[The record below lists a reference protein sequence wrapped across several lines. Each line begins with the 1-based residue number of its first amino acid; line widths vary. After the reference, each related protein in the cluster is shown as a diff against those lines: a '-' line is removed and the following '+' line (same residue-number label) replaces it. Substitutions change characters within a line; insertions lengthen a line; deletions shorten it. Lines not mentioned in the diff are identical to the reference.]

1 MKLHETIEAQQRKPL
16 LTIDEQISHLKEKGV
31 PFESCTEEEAIEYL
45 AGRCRF
51 FKVTAYRKLFDKRVG
66 GEKDGQYVDLDF
78 AQLKYLASL
87 DRRLRD
93 ALLPMTLDVEHFA
106 AARLLNATENN
117 GEDGYAV
124 MRDYMEAVPA
134 NRRKYIENELEIRSS
149 DAYCGAII
157 RKYREDMPIW
167 AFVEVVSLETFIGLC
182 KFCADRWGD
191 DELLA
196 SHYLLKKAKSI
207 RNASAHSQYILNDLS
222 EGGPSERVSPAVARA
237 VAECGIGKRLR
248 SKKMRN
254 PRMAQIATL
263 FCQYSRI
270 VPSGS
275 TAADRKDTLSEFFRY
290 CDENAHV
297 LPESNP
303 AVSSITFL
311 RRLTLGFGLIG

>member
-31 PFESCTEEEAIEYL
+31 TFESCTEEEAIEYL

-167 AFVEVVSLETFIGLC
+167 AFVEVVSLETFIGLY
-182 KFCADRWGD
+182 KFCADRWGGRRATCQPLFA
-191 DELLA
+191 EE
-196 SHYLLKKAKSI
+196 
-207 RNASAHSQYILNDLS
+207 S
-222 EGGPSERVSPAVARA
+222 EVDPQ
-237 VAECGIGKRLR
+237 RLR
-248 SKKMRN
+248 AFTMHPQRPERGRAERARVACGRPSGGGMRN
-254 PRMAQIATL
+254 RETPPLQEDA
-263 FCQYSRI
+263 
-270 VPSGS
+270 
-275 TAADRKDTLSEFFRY
+275 
-290 CDENAHV
+290 
-297 LPESNP
+297 
-303 AVSSITFL
+303 
-311 RRLTLGFGLIG
+311 

>member
-31 PFESCTEEEAIEYL
+31 TFESCTEEEAIEYL

-207 RNASAHSQYILNDLS
+207 RNASAPRRCVI
-222 EGGPSERVSPAVARA
+222 PAWL
-237 VAECGIGKRLR
+237 RLQR
-248 SKKMRN
+248 SS
-254 PRMAQIATL
+254 A
-263 FCQYSRI
+263 
-270 VPSGS
+270 S
-275 TAADRKDTLSEFFRY
+275 TAASSLAEAPQPTERTRFPSSFATATRMPTCCQSRTLLFHRSRS
-290 CDENAHV
+290 CAD
-297 LPESNP
+297 
-303 AVSSITFL
+303 
-311 RRLTLGFGLIG
+311 